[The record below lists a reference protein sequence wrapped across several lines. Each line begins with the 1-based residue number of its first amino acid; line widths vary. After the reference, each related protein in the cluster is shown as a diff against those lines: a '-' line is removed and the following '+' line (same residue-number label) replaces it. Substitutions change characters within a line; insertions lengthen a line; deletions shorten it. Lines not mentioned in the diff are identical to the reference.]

1 MVQHGQGGGLPPGA
15 MMALGAAGAG
25 VTAAAYNNESP
36 QHQGHH
42 RNPSNISSVSSGN
55 YPGSNNGPPVGAYFG
70 MHDGHPGGSGPPPH
84 GYQGQPGQYGQ
95 YLQGQQYAQGQG
107 HLQPS
112 LSPTNTTSSGGGPG
126 YANYNNNQPY
136 NNYAPPIGRG
146 PSPGPSVGRSDTV
159 SQSQYTSS
167 SVAGGGGSGGGVG
180 LVGRTPK
187 EIEAFGNNMSLGGGG
202 MMMGMPIPHVVNPDD
217 GPDGTQQVSMPEPQP
232 HQGPG
237 YFGAQNYYNP
247 SPGTTITGAPSPAA
261 GSSVGVSSTT
271 TQPTTTQSTKAGL
284 ITLAPS
290 PSISSRPP
298 VQHQD
303 AGRVEAHE
311 ENPEAPSEVPPA
323 YDSLPDEIRR

>member
-1 MVQHGQGGGLPPGA
+1 MTQYGQGGGLPPGA

-25 VTAAAYNNESP
+25 VTAAAYNNESS
-36 QHQGHH
+36 QHPGHH

-70 MHDGHPGGSGPPPH
+70 GGAPPH
-84 GYQGQPGQYGQ
+84 GNQGQPGQYGQ
-95 YLQGQQYAQGQG
+95 YLQGQQYPQGQG
-107 HLQPS
+107 HLQPP
-112 LSPTNTTSSGGGPG
+112 LSPTNTTSSGGGGPG
-126 YANYNNNQPY
+126 YANYNNNQQY

-167 SVAGGGGSGGGVG
+167 SVAGGGSAGGVG

-187 EIEAFGNNMSLGGGG
+187 EIEAFGGNNMSLGGGG
-202 MMMGMPIPHVVNPDD
+202 TMMGMPIPHVVNPDD
-217 GPDGTQQVSMPEPQP
+217 GPDGPQSVAMPEPQP

-237 YFGAQNYYNP
+237 FFGAQPVQNYYNP
-247 SPGTTITGAPSPAA
+247 SA
-261 GSSVGVSSTT
+261 GSSAGLSAQQS
-271 TQPTTTQSTKAGL
+271 QSTKPGL
-284 ITLAPS
+284 VTLAPS
-290 PSISSRPP
+290 PSMTSRPP

-303 AGRVEAHE
+303 AGRVETHE
-311 ENPEAPSEVPPA
+311 ENPETPSEVPPA